1 MNLRENTC
9 CFTGHREIPAN
20 QYEALQAILE
30 NRLRYLIDCG
40 YNCFCCGAARGFDTL
55 AAKTVWSL
63 KQKHPEITLRLFLPY
78 QGSTEKWSKQKRE
91 EWHSILADSEYA
103 PAPDHYFQ
111 GCFHQR
117 DRAMVDES
125 NCCMTYLT
133 KESGGT
139 QYTVQYARKQ
149 GIEVIDLT
157 QFALFQQKTATF

>member
-20 QYEALQAILE
+20 QRKALQAILE
-30 NRLRYLIDCG
+30 DRLRYLIACG
-40 YNCFCCGAARGFDTL
+40 YSRFCCGAARGFDTL
-55 AAKTVWSL
+55 AAQTVWSL
-63 KQKHPEITLRLFLPY
+63 KQEFPDITLRLFLPY
-78 QGSTEKWSKQKRE
+78 QGSTLQWSEKRMK
-91 EWHSILADSEYA
+91 EWRFILPDSEYA

-117 DRAMVDES
+117 NRAMVDES
-125 NCCMTYLT
+125 SCCITYLT
-133 KESGGT
+133 KKRGGT